1 MGWSLTPDE
10 FRRLQAPDPECLSCR
25 NENAPTGRTG
35 QNKSGHYQTHSD
47 PVYDPVA
54 ETENSGI
61 IETHSQP
68 VWGRWLAQ
76 NRGGRQEPEQT
87 EQEKNDCLI
96 YLAGR

>member
-25 NENAPTGRTG
+25 NENAPTGR
-35 QNKSGHYQTHSD
+35 NKSGNFQHNTAYN
-47 PVYDPVA
+47 PVA

-61 IETHSQP
+61 VYESRT
-68 VWGRWLAQ
+68 VFGRLCAEW
-76 NRGGRQEPEQT
+76 RGSKEQGKQS